1 MEDEKGKWER
11 LQEELREARRRIGE
25 LEEQL
30 GELRRHSDI
39 PSLIL
44 NNDLMGIALVRNRV
58 FEWVNRRFPEM
69 IGRPWEE
76 VRGAPTRII
85 YPSDEEYERIGA
97 AAYAA
102 LGKGEW
108 FEFQLDV
115 PRRDGGFFV
124 GRIVGRAVDPSRP
137 QEGSLWIF
145 EDITERKQAETARRE
160 SEKKYRLLVEN
171 SYDLIWTMTAA
182 GVFTYVSPSWQ
193 RVLGH
198 DPAII
203 VGRPFQGLVHP
214 EDVTACEA
222 YLQKAISERRE
233 MPGPAYRVKH
243 ADGTWRWHMASGA
256 PVFAADGAFVSF
268 VGVSR
273 DITERRRTEEILK
286 EGEKRL
292 HDILHGSPI
301 PAFVIGKD
309 HRILYWNQAL
319 ERYSGIPAAE
329 VVGTDQHWRAFY
341 NARRPCLADLV
352 LAGELDKIPVWYEGK
367 YSRSQV
373 IDDAFEATDFFPDMR
388 GGTWLY
394 FTAAPIR
401 DADGNLIGAVETLMD
416 ITEQKRSEEAL
427 RESQRQLADIIGFLP
442 DATIVIDK
450 EGRVIAWNRATELMT
465 GVPAA
470 AMLGKGDYEYALP
483 FYGERRPI
491 LIDLALHPDPEQ
503 ERLYTTIQRAG
514 DLLFGE
520 SYTPKLAPG
529 NVHLSA
535 TASVL
540 RNSKGEIVGAIEC
553 IRNNTERKQTEDA
566 LRDSERRL
574 ADIIDFLPDAALVI
588 DREGRVTAWNK
599 AMEAVTGVPAAAM
612 LGKGDYEYALPFYGE
627 RRPILIDLALHPDA
641 TVAKRYVNARWQGNV
656 LVGEAYMPNLR
667 GGRAYMLGTASPLYD
682 TKGNIV
688 GAIETIRDIT
698 DRRQMEEALL
708 AEGKRLA
715 SILDGTPVPAFVI
728 DREGKVILWNRSNEI
743 YTGKSK
749 AEMLGKRVDLSF
761 LHRGEKI
768 PSIAEL
774 MLVMTDE
781 EIIRKY
787 GRVGLR
793 RSDILD
799 EALEVVSS
807 IWLRGEERIMFI
819 QAKRISG
826 PGEEIIGVVQAAQ
839 DITERMRLENQF
851 RQAQKME
858 AIGTLAGGIAHD
870 FNNILG
876 VIMGYT
882 ELYLE
887 QVRDRPWVHHGMEE
901 VLKAAH
907 RAKDLVQQILT
918 FSRQT
923 APEKRPTTLVPIVKE
938 VAKFIRASLPA
949 TIEIKVDL
957 QASSDVIMADA
968 TQMHQVLM
976 NLCTNAGQA
985 MMESGGLLEI
995 AMAEVFLSDEDRG
1008 CFPSLERGHYVKISV
1023 RDTGHGIKPENMEK
1037 IFEPY
1042 FTTKKKGEGTGLGLA
1057 VVHGIVRDHGGE
1069 VSAESVIGRG
1079 SVFSVYLP
1087 LLERPAVMNGE
1098 SSPASLPGG
1107 KERILFIDD
1116 EEMLVNLGK
1125 MFLERLGYL
1134 VTVATDPVGAIE
1146 VFRSDRNGFDLV
1158 ITDKTMPRLTG
1169 YDVVREI
1176 RAIRADVPVILCSG
1190 FQDKEDLERQSRL
1203 GIDCFIAKPIALP
1216 QLAAAVRRIFDKE
1229 TAD

>member
-1 MEDEKGKWER
+1 MENEGGKWER
-11 LQEELREARRRIGE
+11 LQEELREARRRIRE
-25 LEEQL
+25 LEEEL
-30 GELRRHSDI
+30 GERRRQSE
-39 PSLIL
+39 S
-44 NNDLMGIALVRNRV
+44 RS
-58 FEWVNRRFPEM
+58 
-69 IGRPWEE
+69 PW
-76 VRGAPTRII
+76 IC
-85 YPSDEEYERIGA
+85 
-97 AAYAA
+97 
-102 LGKGEW
+102 
-108 FEFQLDV
+108 
-115 PRRDGGFFV
+115 
-124 GRIVGRAVDPSRP
+124 
-137 QEGSLWIF
+137 
-145 EDITERKQAETARRE
+145 EDITESAQAETARRE
-160 SEKKYRLLVEN
+160 SEEKYRLLVEN

-182 GVFTYVSPSWQ
+182 GVFTYVSPSWR

-198 DPAII
+198 DPAAI
-203 VGRPFQGLVHP
+203 VGRPFQSMVHP
-214 EDVTACEA
+214 DDVAVCEA
-222 YLQKAISERRE
+222 YLREAISARRE
-233 MPGPAYRVKH
+233 MPGPAYRVRH
-243 ADGTWRWHMASGA
+243 ADGAWRWHMASGA
-256 PVFAADGAFVSF
+256 PVFAADGSFVSF

-273 DITERRRTEEILK
+273 DITERRRTEEALK

-292 HDILHGSPI
+292 QDILHGSPI

-309 HRILYWNQAL
+309 HRILYWNHAL
-319 ERYSGIPAAE
+319 ERYSGIAAAE

-341 NARRPCLADLV
+341 TAPRPCLADLI
-352 LAGELDKIPVWYEGK
+352 LAGEIDRIPVWYEGK

-401 DADGNLIGAVETLMD
+401 DADGALIGAVETLTD

-450 EGRVIAWNRATELMT
+450 AGKVIAWNRAIELMT

-470 AMLGKGDYEYALP
+470 AMLGRGDYEYALP

-491 LIDLALHPDPEQ
+491 LIDLALHPDAEK
-503 ERLYTTIQRAG
+503 ERLYTTIQRTG
-514 DLLFGE
+514 DILFGE

-553 IRNNTERKQTEDA
+553 IRNNTERKQMEDA

-574 ADIIDFLPDAALVI
+574 ADIIDFLPDAVLVI
-588 DREGRVTAWNK
+588 DQEGRVTAWNK
-599 AMEAVTGVPAAAM
+599 AMEKVTGVPAAAM
-612 LGKGDYEYALPFYGE
+612 LGRGDYEYALPFYGE

-641 TVAKRYVNARWQGNV
+641 DVEQRYVSVKWQGNV

-682 TKGNIV
+682 TRGNIV

-698 DRRQMEEALL
+698 DRRQMEEALV
-708 AEGKRLA
+708 AEGRRLA

-749 AEMLGKRVDLSF
+749 AEMLGKRIDLSF
-761 LHRGEKI
+761 LHRGERI

-781 EIIRKY
+781 EIIGRY
-787 GRVGLR
+787 GSIGLR

-799 EALEVVSS
+799 EALEVVSN

-826 PGEEIIGVVQAAQ
+826 PGEEIIGVIQAAQ

-882 ELYLE
+882 ELYME
-887 QVRDRPWVHHGMEE
+887 QVRDRPKVHHSMGE

-918 FSRQT
+918 FSRRTPQ
-923 APEKRPTTLVPIVKE
+923 EKRPTTLVPIVKE
-938 VAKFIRASLPA
+938 AAKFMRASLPA
-949 TIEIKVDL
+949 TIEIKL
-957 QASSDVIMADA
+957 KIEASSDVIMADA

-985 MMESGGLLEI
+985 MMESGGRLEI
-995 AMAEVFLSDEDRG
+995 VMEEVFIGGEERG
-1008 CFPSLERGHYVKISV
+1008 RFPSLERGRYVKVSV

-1069 VSAESVIGRG
+1069 VVAESVIDRG

-1087 LLERPAVMNGE
+1087 LLERPVVENGE
-1098 SSPASLPGG
+1098 TSPASLPGG
-1107 KERILFIDD
+1107 TENILFIDD

-1125 MFLERLGYL
+1125 VSLEQLGYR
-1134 VTVATDPVGAIE
+1134 VTGATDPVAAIE
-1146 VFRSDRNGFDLV
+1146 IFRKNSDGFDLV

-1169 YDVVREI
+1169 YDVLREI
-1176 RAIRADVPVILCSG
+1176 RGIRADVPFIFCSG
-1190 FQDKEDLERQSRL
+1190 FQDKEDMERHSRL
-1203 GIDCFIAKPIALP
+1203 GIDCFIAKPIAIR
-1216 QLAAAVRRIFDKE
+1216 QLAAAIRQILDKE
-1229 TAD
+1229 AEA

>member
-1 MEDEKGKWER
+1 MENEGGKWER
-11 LQEELREARRRIGE
+11 LQEELREARRRIRE
-25 LEEQL
+25 LEEEL
-30 GELRRHSDI
+30 GERRRQSE
-39 PSLIL
+39 S
-44 NNDLMGIALVRNRV
+44 RS
-58 FEWVNRRFPEM
+58 
-69 IGRPWEE
+69 PW
-76 VRGAPTRII
+76 IC
-85 YPSDEEYERIGA
+85 
-97 AAYAA
+97 
-102 LGKGEW
+102 
-108 FEFQLDV
+108 
-115 PRRDGGFFV
+115 
-124 GRIVGRAVDPSRP
+124 
-137 QEGSLWIF
+137 
-145 EDITERKQAETARRE
+145 EDITESAQAETARRE
-160 SEKKYRLLVEN
+160 SEEKYRLLVEN

-182 GVFTYVSPSWQ
+182 GVFTYVSPSWR

-198 DPAII
+198 DPAAI
-203 VGRPFQGLVHP
+203 VGRPFQSMVHP
-214 EDVTACEA
+214 DDVAVCEA
-222 YLQKAISERRE
+222 YLREAISARRE
-233 MPGPAYRVKH
+233 MPGPAYRVRH
-243 ADGTWRWHMASGA
+243 ADGAWRWHMASGA
-256 PVFAADGAFVSF
+256 PVFAADGSFVSF

-273 DITERRRTEEILK
+273 DITERRRTEEALK

-292 HDILHGSPI
+292 QDILHGSPI

-309 HRILYWNQAL
+309 HRILYWNHAL
-319 ERYSGIPAAE
+319 ERYSGIAAAE

-341 NARRPCLADLV
+341 TAPRPCLADLI
-352 LAGELDKIPVWYEGK
+352 LAGEIDRIPVWYEGK

-401 DADGNLIGAVETLMD
+401 DADGALIGAVETLTD

-450 EGRVIAWNRATELMT
+450 AGKVIAWNRAIELMT

-470 AMLGKGDYEYALP
+470 AMLG
-483 FYGERRPI
+483 R
-491 LIDLALHPDPEQ
+491 
-503 ERLYTTIQRAG
+503 
-514 DLLFGE
+514 
-520 SYTPKLAPG
+520 
-529 NVHLSA
+529 
-535 TASVL
+535 
-540 RNSKGEIVGAIEC
+540 
-553 IRNNTERKQTEDA
+553 
-566 LRDSERRL
+566 
-574 ADIIDFLPDAALVI
+574 
-588 DREGRVTAWNK
+588 
-599 AMEAVTGVPAAAM
+599 
-612 LGKGDYEYALPFYGE
+612 GDYEYALPFYGE

-641 TVAKRYVNARWQGNV
+641 DVEQRYVSVKWQGNV

-682 TKGNIV
+682 TRGNIV

-698 DRRQMEEALL
+698 DRRQMEEALV
-708 AEGKRLA
+708 AEGRRLA

-749 AEMLGKRVDLSF
+749 AEMLGKRIDLSF
-761 LHRGEKI
+761 LHRGERI

-781 EIIRKY
+781 EIIGRY
-787 GRVGLR
+787 GSIGLR

-799 EALEVVSS
+799 EALEVVSN

-826 PGEEIIGVVQAAQ
+826 PGEEIIGVIQAAQ

-882 ELYLE
+882 ELYME
-887 QVRDRPWVHHGMEE
+887 QVRDRPKVHHSMGE

-918 FSRQT
+918 FSRRTPQ
-923 APEKRPTTLVPIVKE
+923 EKRPTTLVPIVKE
-938 VAKFIRASLPA
+938 AAKFMRASLPA
-949 TIEIKVDL
+949 TIEIKL
-957 QASSDVIMADA
+957 KIEASSDVIMADA

-985 MMESGGLLEI
+985 MMESGGRLEI
-995 AMAEVFLSDEDRG
+995 VMEEVFIGGEERG
-1008 CFPSLERGHYVKISV
+1008 RFPSLERGRYVKVSV

-1069 VSAESVIGRG
+1069 VVAESVIDRG

-1087 LLERPAVMNGE
+1087 LLERPVVENGE
-1098 SSPASLPGG
+1098 TSPASLPGG
-1107 KERILFIDD
+1107 TENILFIDD

-1125 MFLERLGYL
+1125 VSLEQLGYR
-1134 VTVATDPVGAIE
+1134 VTGATDPVAAIE
-1146 VFRSDRNGFDLV
+1146 IFRKNSDGFDLV

-1169 YDVVREI
+1169 YDVLREI
-1176 RAIRADVPVILCSG
+1176 RGIRADVPFIFCSG
-1190 FQDKEDLERQSRL
+1190 FQDKEDMERHSRL
-1203 GIDCFIAKPIALP
+1203 GIDCFIAKPIAIR
-1216 QLAAAVRRIFDKE
+1216 QLAAAIRQILDKE
-1229 TAD
+1229 AEA